1 MAYTGQP
8 VPSTVYNIGYGKI
21 SDGKSVKVTVPESTK
36 VEAGKFYL
44 LDGFLGCAM
53 QSVTT
58 GASETAEAVLS
69 IEQAEFETDQIKA
82 DDKASMTVGADIYW
96 DDAAGAKHFTVTA
109 KAVYAGKITVAAD
122 DNNVIWFKLAER
134 PFVLGDVTTLAGQV
148 GDFGSL
154 DLDPA
159 ITPAASSVVDALN
172 KADGKVGKL
181 GDLET
186 TEQSSIVG
194 AINEV
199 VEDIIGDLGDLSP
212 APDSA
217 TTVVGVLNEKVAE
230 KVDPIADVENL
241 SIDDAT
247 GLQAVAT
254 QLNALI
260 TALTA
265 AGLMAA
271 GE

>member
-1 MAYTGQP
+1 MAYVGQP
-8 VPSTVYNIGYGKI
+8 VPSTVVNINAAKV
-21 SDGKSVKVTVPESTK
+21 SDGKSVRVTVPENTTI
-36 VEAGKFYL
+36 EAGKFYL
-44 LDGFLGCAM
+44 LDGFLGAAF

-58 GASETAEAVLS
+58 GVGETAEVILN
-69 IEQAEFETDQIKA
+69 IEQAEFETDQTKEA
-82 DDKASMTVGADIYW
+82 DRATMVVGKDIYW
-96 DDAAGAKHFTVTA
+96 DKNNKYFTLSGTDI
-109 KAVYAGKITVAAD
+109 YAGKITAATD
-122 DNNVIWFKLAER
+122 ENGVIWFKLAER
-134 PFVLGDVTTLAGQV
+134 PFSLDDVTTLAAQV
-148 GDFGSL
+148 G
-154 DLDPA
+154 
-159 ITPAASSVVDALN
+159 T
-172 KADGKVGKL
+172 L
-181 GDLET
+181 GDLT
-186 TEQSSIVG
+186 TTAKNSIVA

-199 VEDIIGDLGDLSP
+199 DGEMGTLASL
-212 APDSA
+212 
-217 TTVVGVLNEKVAE
+217 TTTAKNNVVAAINEVDAKVAE

>member
-8 VPSTVYNIGYGKI
+8 VPSSVHNIGYGKI

-53 QSVTT
+53 QSVET
-58 GASETAEAVLS
+58 GAGETAEVILN
-69 IEQAEFETDQIKA
+69 IEQAEYETDQTKEA
-82 DDKASMTVGADIYW
+82 DRATMAVGTDIYW
-96 DDAAGAKHFTVTA
+96 DKDNKYFTLSGTDI
-109 KAVYAGKITVAAD
+109 YAGKITAAAD
-122 DNNVIWFKLAER
+122 ENGVIWFKLAER
-134 PFVLGDVTTLAGQV
+134 PFSLDDVTTLAAQV
-148 GDFGSL
+148 GTLGSL
-154 DLDPA
+154 
-159 ITPAASSVVDALN
+159 
-172 KADGKVGKL
+172 
-181 GDLET
+181 T
-186 TEQSSIVG
+186 TTAKNSIV
-194 AINEV
+194 AAVNEV
-199 VEDIIGDLGDLSP
+199 N
-212 APDSA
+212 AKA
-217 TTVVGVLNEKVAE
+217 AE

-241 SIDDAT
+241 SVSDAT
-247 GLQAVAT
+247 DLQAVAT

>member
-44 LDGFLGCAM
+44 LDGFLGCAV
-53 QSVTT
+53 QSVET
-58 GASETAEAVLS
+58 GAGETAEVVLN
-69 IEQAEFETDQIKA
+69 IEQAEYETDQTKEA
-82 DDKASMTVGADIYW
+82 DRATMAVGTDIYW
-96 DDAAGAKHFTVTA
+96 DKDNKYFTLSGTDI
-109 KAVYAGKITVAAD
+109 YAGKITAAVD
-122 DNNVIWFKLAER
+122 ENGVIWFKLAER
-134 PFVLGDVTTLAGQV
+134 PFSLDDVTTLAAQV
-148 GDFGSL
+148 GTLGSL
-154 DLDPA
+154 
-159 ITPAASSVVDALN
+159 
-172 KADGKVGKL
+172 
-181 GDLET
+181 T
-186 TEQSSIVG
+186 TTAKNSIV
-194 AINEV
+194 AAVNEV
-199 VEDIIGDLGDLSP
+199 N
-212 APDSA
+212 AKA
-217 TTVVGVLNEKVAE
+217 AE

-241 SIDDAT
+241 SVSDAT
-247 GLQAVAT
+247 DLQAVAT